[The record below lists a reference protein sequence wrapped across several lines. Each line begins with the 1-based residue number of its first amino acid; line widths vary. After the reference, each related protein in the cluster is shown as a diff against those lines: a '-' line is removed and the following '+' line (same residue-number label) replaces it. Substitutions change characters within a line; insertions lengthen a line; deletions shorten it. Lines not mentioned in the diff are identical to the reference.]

1 MALQTE
7 TVLQKREISAL
18 RDEVKRHAEA
28 SPRLLT
34 DQVENASLREELE
47 AVEAAGARADR
58 VPSIKIE
65 DDMLSVEIAGDRGL
79 SRESRTGGVDSPRPA
94 GDDERSA
101 LAELRREI
109 LNGQSE
115 LLHRLGTIDSRL
127 GAIESSS
134 SKPLD
139 GATAAAVD
147 KVLVEL
153 AGVGDD

>member
-1 MALQTE
+1 
-7 TVLQKREISAL
+7 
-18 RDEVKRHAEA
+18 
-28 SPRLLT
+28 
-34 DQVENASLREELE
+34 
-47 AVEAAGARADR
+47 
-58 VPSIKIE
+58 
-65 DDMLSVEIAGDRGL
+65 MLSVEVAGNRWL
-79 SRESRTGGVDSPRPA
+79 SPRPPTGVDSPRPA